1 MRFGKRF
8 QGTKYALIPLMRYSL
23 SAFIAVFCHC
33 VFASWLN
40 AAVIDYTATLSSAGE
55 GPTVISSGTGFAE
68 VVINTVAQTMNVSVT
83 FSGLTSGTTAS
94 HIHATTSSPFTGN
107 AGVATSVPYFPG
119 FPLNVTSGT
128 YSMLFDLTSASTYNP
143 SFVSANGGTVAGA
156 EAALEAAL
164 MNGEAYLNIHTSN
177 YPGGEIRGFLVA
189 PEISYTGSLLSAT
202 MLVGFYIRHRL
213 ARKERF
219 ELP

>member
-1 MRFGKRF
+1 MSSGKRF
-8 QGTKYALIPLMRYSL
+8 QGTKYALIRFMRYSL
-23 SAFIAVFCHC
+23 SAFIAVFCPC
-33 VFASWLN
+33 VFASSLN

-68 VVINTVAQTMNVSVT
+68 VVINTVAQTMSVTVT

-107 AGVATSVPYFPG
+107 AGVATTVPT
-119 FPLNVTSGT
+119 FPLFPLGVTSGT
-128 YSMLFDLTSASTYNP
+128 YNMLFDLTLASTYNP
-143 SFVSANGGTVAGA
+143 TFVSNNGASVPSA

-164 MNGEAYLNIHTSN
+164 SNGEAYLNIHTAN

-189 PEISYTGSLLSAT
+189 PEISYTGSLLSVT

-213 ARKERF
+213 AHKERF
-219 ELP
+219 